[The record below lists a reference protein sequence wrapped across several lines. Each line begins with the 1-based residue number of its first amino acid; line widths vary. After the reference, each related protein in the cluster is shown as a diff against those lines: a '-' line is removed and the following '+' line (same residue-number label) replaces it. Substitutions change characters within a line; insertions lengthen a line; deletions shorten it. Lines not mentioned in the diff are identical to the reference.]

1 MAETTLTSFENAEL
15 STFLG
20 NKNASALEKAFGYS
34 TVGEFLWHF
43 PRRYVE
49 VGELTPISELPF
61 DEHVTVVALVVNVSQ
76 LQMHSRRGF
85 IFEVTVSDELSAG
98 GQEPKMTF
106 FNGYQ
111 APTDLDSGTI
121 AMFSGKVGR

>member
-1 MAETTLTSFENAEL
+1 
-15 STFLG
+15 
-20 NKNASALEKAFGYS
+20 
-34 TVGEFLWHF
+34 LWHF

-61 DEHVTVVALVVNVSQ
+61 DEHVTVVAQVVNVSQ
-76 LQMHSRRGF
+76 RQMHSRRGF

-98 GQEPKMTF
+98 GQELKMTF

-111 APTDLDSGTI
+111 ARTD
-121 AMFSGKVGR
+121 